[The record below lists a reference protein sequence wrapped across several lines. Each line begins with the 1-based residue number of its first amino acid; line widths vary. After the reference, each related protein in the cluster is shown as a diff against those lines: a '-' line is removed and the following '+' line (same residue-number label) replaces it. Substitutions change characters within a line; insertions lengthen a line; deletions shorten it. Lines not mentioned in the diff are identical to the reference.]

1 MIHYSNL
8 FSFTT
13 LVITKRPKDR
23 MSNWVKLKRDFNIEQ
38 LILLYSGQK
47 FDLSFRKCDSTVSF
61 TRFTDFLNMHFSKS
75 VSRRC
80 QILFLNFF
88 LTFIFQSAAV
98 PLSAN
103 EISSTLNMKAII
115 GKVLICNPQLLVL
128 ITLTL

>member
-47 FDLSFRKCDSTVSF
+47 FDLSFRKCDSIVSF